1 MKKLLILL
9 TLAVLATNC
18 THGVTTKRTI
28 KTDGTVVKSIA
39 GTVTSIER
47 GDDGAVIELK
57 QTNPDRTVVA
67 IVSNGKMVVPF
78 DASRIAK
85 GDRIKVRGIRTHV
98 KEQVQILAQ
107 QVYSFNPMRFASK
120 TATAKEKAA
129 CEKAGGKVQPIGM
142 AQSHA
147 CIYQLGDA
155 GQGCGDD
162 EECLG
167 QCVLPKDKPEPKHG
181 TPAVGSCSAT
191 NNIFGCK
198 SLVKNGKFDGTLCVD

>member
-1 MKKLLILL
+1 MKKLLTLL
-9 TLAVLATNC
+9 TLAVLATSC

-28 KTDGTVVKSIA
+28 KTDGSVVKSFA
-39 GTVTSIER
+39 GTVASIER
-47 GDDGAVIELK
+47 GNDGSVIELK
-57 QTNPDRTVVA
+57 QANPDRTITA
-67 IVSNGKMVVPF
+67 IVSNAKLVVPF

-85 GDRIKVRGIRTHV
+85 GDKIKVRGIRTHV
-98 KEQVQILAQ
+98 KKKIQVLAQ
-107 QVYSFNPMRFASK
+107 QIYSFTPMTFASK
-120 TATAKEKAA
+120 TATAKEQAA

-142 AQSHA
+142 AQSLA

-181 TPAVGSCSAT
+181 EPAVGSCSAT